1 MKRNLKLFSINQYS
15 FSTKVILSFFVFL
28 IVFML
33 IRTSLSVPKVEKRAL
48 ENEIEYV
55 TKSLLLL
62 QEKIKIIGKSLKMQR
77 ELEIELSKVKIKN
90 EIKELDIKKNITND
104 LIISFLKNSELAKQ
118 CSYKLFSNELNIK
131 EIKKDD
137 VFSFNDIS
145 ILNKWQKK
153 EVSINTLKDYKGK
166 LYYFYNYKIKDI
178 LLSVTCSSSSLNP
191 GHMPFEI
198 SLKKH
203 IHTDLIIDSELSNT
217 KTTFVWINP
226 NLDKN
231 DESIFYEEDIEKRKE
246 KYNVS
251 MLSNIR
257 NISTGN
263 LSTKEVFE
271 VSKSNKPISHRLN
284 SKEVLTWIINLS
296 GNSKRPFFII
306 HTIDKNEIENKNK
319 AKLLFLL
326 PESLIAIGIS
336 FILLLL
342 LFKRILKNIDTLTKT
357 ALLVNQGKKNIR
369 SNVRGDDD
377 IGVLGKSFDS
387 MLDFFE
393 NSIKTLDKKVEEKTK
408 EISNSLEEKEILLKE
423 IHHRVKNN
431 LALTIGLIELQEED
445 VEDEKVKKVLV
456 DIKERI
462 FTMELLHRKIYES
475 TNLND
480 IPFKKYVI
488 DLVETISR
496 SYDIQNKVLVDIKV
510 DNIDLNIET
519 AMPYGIILNE
529 LVTNAFKYAFNGQ
542 KDEKLEISLNKKD
555 DILNLVVKDNGKGL
569 DKEFSQVSETTLGLK
584 LINTIVSHQLF
595 GTVSYQYKNGAEF
608 IITGRI
614 KNINKDI

>member
-1 MKRNLKLFSINQYS
+1 MKRILKLFSINQYS
-15 FSTKVILSFFVFL
+15 FSTKVILSFLIFL
-28 IVFML
+28 LVFML
-33 IRTSLSVPKVEKRAL
+33 IRTFLSVPKIEKRAL
-48 ENEIEYV
+48 DNEIEYI
-55 TKSLLLL
+55 TKSLMLL

-77 ELEIELSKVKIKN
+77 ELEIELSKTKIEN
-90 EIKELDIKKNITND
+90 EIKELALQKNISSDKVIN
-104 LIISFLKNSELAKQ
+104 FFKNSEFLKR
-118 CSYKLFSNELNIK
+118 CSYKLSSNDLNIK

-137 VFSFNDIS
+137 FFSFNNNKL
-145 ILNKWQKK
+145 LNKWQKK
-153 EVSINTLKDYKGK
+153 EVYINSLKDYRVKP
-166 LYYFYNYKIKDI
+166 YYFFNYKIKNI
-178 LLSVTCSSSSLNP
+178 LLSIACSTRDLNP

-198 SLKKH
+198 SLKEH
-203 IHTDLIIDSELSNT
+203 IHVDLIIDSELSNT

-231 DESIFYEEDIEKRKE
+231 DNSIFYEEDKEKRKE

-263 LSTKEVFE
+263 LTTKEVFE
-271 VSKSNKPISHRLN
+271 VSKSNKPISHKLN
-284 SKEVLTWIINLS
+284 LKDVLTWIINLS
-296 GNSKRPFFII
+296 GNPKRPFFII
-306 HTIDKNEIENKNK
+306 YTIDKQEIEKKNK

-336 FILLLL
+336 FILLIL
-342 LFKRILKNIDTLTKT
+342 LFRRILKNIDTLTKT

-369 SNVRGDDD
+369 SSVRGDDD

-393 NSIKTLDKKVEEKTK
+393 NSIETLDKKVEEKTK
-408 EISNSLEEKEILLKE
+408 EISKSLEEKEILLKE

-431 LALTIGLIELQEED
+431 LALTISLIELQEED
-445 VEDEKVKKVLV
+445 VDDKRVKKVLV

-462 FTMELLHRKIYES
+462 YTMELLHRKLYES

-480 IPFKKYVI
+480 IPFRKYVI
-488 DLVETISR
+488 DLVKTISR
-496 SYDIQNKVLVDIKV
+496 SYDIENRVLIDIKV
-510 DNIDLNIET
+510 DDIDLNIET

-529 LVTNAFKYAFNGQ
+529 LVTNAFKYGFKGQ
-542 KDEKLEISLNKKD
+542 ENEKLKIRLTKEEN
-555 DILNLVVKDNGKGL
+555 ILNLVVKDNGKGL

-608 IITGRI
+608 IITGKI
-614 KNINKDI
+614 KKYN